1 MVARSC
7 HAPAVDAVDTLDA
20 IAADPEFFE
29 RVVYRTNLPARA
41 ARTAALTTSL
51 HPDLVARLASQG
63 IAELYTH
70 QAQAVDLLSAGTNV
84 VVATGTASGKSLCYQ
99 LPIVDAA
106 VRAATDTA
114 LLIYPTKA
122 LAQDQLRSLRSW
134 LVPGLRAVTYDGDT
148 PPDDR
153 TWARKNATVLLSN
166 PEMIHQGMLPYHQRW
181 STFLMRLR
189 LVVIDELHATR
200 GIFGSHVANVLRR
213 LQRVCAHYG
222 SSPTFCFAS
231 ATIGN
236 PAELASTMLG
246 SPVTLVDDD
255 GSPQAERGFAFWQR
269 PLLDAASGARASAN
283 VETAELLSR
292 FVAAG
297 HPTLA
302 FTRSR
307 RGAELVAAHA
317 RRLCASRAPNA
328 VDHIAAYRAGYLA
341 DERRALEQRLTSGE
355 LLGVAATNALELGID
370 VGGLDA
376 VVLNGFPGTL
386 ASLRQQSGRA
396 GRAGQRAAAVL
407 VAGDDQL
414 DQWYA
419 SHPDELFTRSP
430 EAAVINPE
438 NPFVLRPHVACAA
451 HELPLTTDDVKWFGD
466 GLDDAVRALVQDDL
480 LKPRAGKMYWAGR
493 RPPAPG
499 VGLRSG
505 THAEYTLISTEAD
518 RPVIGT
524 VDGARIY
531 SVAHTGAIYLHQGRQ
546 WRVDRLDVEG
556 HEAHLSPADDVDE
569 YTQAREETDITVL
582 EAHEHRA
589 CGAGIA
595 YVGTVEVTNQVVAY
609 QRKQASTNESIEIV
623 PLDVPAR
630 SLTTQAVWYT
640 LTPDALLA
648 GGVAPPQ
655 VLGAVH
661 AAEHALIGMLPLF
674 AICDRWDVGGVSM
687 AIHPATRQPSI
698 FIYDGYPGGAG
709 IAQLAYADL
718 TEHIRATSELVD
730 GCPCEAGCPSCVQS
744 PKCGNWNEYL
754 DKAAAQRLLHALI
767 A

>member
-1 MVARSC
+1 M
-7 HAPAVDAVDTLDA
+7 DAVDTLDA
-20 IAADPEFFE
+20 IAADPELFE
-29 RVVYRTNLPARA
+29 RLAYRTNLPARE
-41 ARTAALTTSL
+41 ARTAPLPASL
-51 HPDLVARLASQG
+51 HPEVRARLESRK
-63 IAELYTH
+63 ISELYTH
-70 QAQAVDLLSAGTNV
+70 QAQAIDLLDARTNV

-106 VRAATDTA
+106 VRSEPDTA
-114 LLIYPTKA
+114 LLIFPTKA
-122 LAQDQLRSLRSW
+122 LARDQLRSLRSW
-134 LVPGLRAVTYDGDT
+134 LVPGLRAVAYDGDT

-181 STFLMRLR
+181 STFLMRLQ

-213 LQRVCAHYG
+213 LRRVCAHYG
-222 SSPTFCFAS
+222 ADPTFCFAS

-236 PAELASTMLG
+236 PTELATTMLG
-246 SPVTLVDDD
+246 APVQLVDDD

-269 PLLDAASGARASAN
+269 PLLDSVTGTRASAN
-283 VETAELLSR
+283 IETADLLSR

-307 RGAELVAAHA
+307 RGAELVASHA
-317 RRLCASRAPNA
+317 RRLVAPRAPGA

-341 DERRALEQRLTSGE
+341 DERRALEQKLTSGE
-355 LLGVAATNALELGID
+355 LLGIAATNALELGID

-376 VVLNGFPGTL
+376 VILNGFPGTL
-386 ASLRQQSGRA
+386 ASLRQQAGRA

-419 SHPDELFTRSP
+419 THPAELFTRAP
-430 EAAVINPE
+430 EAAIVNPQ
-438 NPFVLRPHVACAA
+438 NPYVLKPHIACAA
-451 HELPLTTDDVKWFGD
+451 HELPLTPDDAQWFGD
-466 GLDDAVRALVQDDL
+466 GLDDAVRQLVQDDL
-480 LKPRAGKMYWAGR
+480 LKPRAGKMFWSGR
-493 RPPAPG
+493 RPPAPE

-505 THAEYTLISTEAD
+505 TNAEFTLVSTEGD

-531 SVAHTGAIYLHQGRQ
+531 SVAHPGAIYLHQGRQ
-546 WRVDRLDVEG
+546 WRVEHLDVDG
-556 HEAHLSPADDVDE
+556 REAQLAPADDIDE
-569 YTQAREETDITVL
+569 YTQPREDTAIAILRSDDTMPCGVG
-582 EAHEHRA
+582 RA
-589 CGAGIA
+589 DVGI
-595 YVGTVEVTNQVVAY
+595 VEVTNQVVAY
-609 QRKQASTNESIEIV
+609 QRKRTSTNEAIETV
-623 PLDVPAR
+623 PLDVPPR
-630 SLTTQAVWYT
+630 TLTTEAVWYT
-640 LTPDALLA
+640 LTPEQLSTA
-648 GGVAPPQ
+648 GVAPPQ

-661 AAEHALIGMLPLF
+661 AAEHAMIGMLPLF

-687 AIHPATRQPSI
+687 AAHPTTALPTI

-709 IAQLAYADL
+709 IARLAFADV
-718 TEHIRATSELVD
+718 HQHVRATAELVAA
-730 GCPCEAGCPSCVQS
+730 CPCAAGCPSCVQS

-754 DKAAAQRLLHALI
+754 DKDAALRLLNAL
-767 A
+767 ARAA